1 VHLPDRRG
9 GSGSEQEPWL
19 LRPEEAA
26 ARLNVSRTKVYELMA
41 RGDLESV
48 RVDGCRRVPVEALR
62 DYIARLR
69 RHEHDAA

>member
-1 VHLPDRRG
+1 MHLPDRRRS
-9 GSGSEQEPWL
+9 SGSDEERWL

-62 DYIARLR
+62 DYITRLR
-69 RHEHDAA
+69 THEHDAA